1 MNRLEPGTFGETVM
15 FKKSTTISL
24 AAFASLGATA
34 MSVESASATSIH
46 FGFGHRGHHWN
57 HGHHWRP
64 HYGWGYRAPV
74 YVSAPLARP
83 CYFVRRGGGLFKVCP
98 APIYY

>member
-1 MNRLEPGTFGETVM
+1 M
-15 FKKSTTISL
+15 FKKFSTISL
-24 AAFASLGATA
+24 AALASLGAMA

-46 FGFGHRGHHWN
+46 FGFGHRGHHW
-57 HGHHWRP
+57 HHHWRS
-64 HYGWGYRAPV
+64 HYGYGWGYNPV

-98 APIYY
+98 APVYY